1 MTGPISVQIDR
12 IPLRLSNA
20 YLIRGDDI
28 SILIDAGMPGEA
40 ARLLETIKQH
50 GNPRLDWIF
59 LTHAHFDHFG
69 SATQLKRATGAKVLI
84 QKDDAPALMA
94 GETLLGEV
102 RGRGRL
108 TARVLPLIERL
119 FPVEP
124 MAPDVVFDQDYT
136 FPGSRLKIRAMHTP
150 GHTTGSSSIVIENT
164 HLFAGDLV
172 STNGA
177 AHAQRYYAHDWEA
190 LSISLAAIKSLKPT
204 HTYPGH
210 GPDLLTLEALLQLS
224 I

>member
-1 MTGPISVQIDR
+1 MMEPVAVQIDR

-20 YLIRGDDI
+20 YLIRGNEI
-28 SILIDAGMPGEA
+28 SILVDTGMPGEA
-40 ARLLETIKQH
+40 ARLLKAIKQH
-50 GNPRLDWIF
+50 GAPQLDWIF

-69 SATQLKRATGAKVLI
+69 SAAQLKRATGAKVLI

-124 MAPDVVFDQDYT
+124 MSPDMVFDQEYT
-136 FPGSRLKIRAMHTP
+136 FPGTRLKIRAMHTP
-150 GHTTGSSSIVIENT
+150 GHTAGSSSLMIANT
-164 HLFAGDLV
+164 DLFAGDLV

-190 LSISLAAIKSLKPT
+190 LVSSLATIKSLEPT